1 MTKILTQFAPG
12 GEQARILKIADGKRP
27 DRALTAM
34 SAGVGVTEMEFVLL
48 AQGVTDLR
56 ENLKFARA
64 IAAVFL
70 AAQRIKRLRRKA
82 CRPFRRQGIM
92 NFAKQAACGAD
103 QRAVALNND
112 GADAENQ
119 RFNFIFIEHQRR
131 QKKISFVQDEADA
144 RFAADVRALLAQRFD
159 VAIDGTQ
166 ADTKDT
172 RQFLCGDGLAAL
184 SQVLQQG
191 KEAVGAKHN
200 QR

>member
-1 MTKILTQFAPG
+1 
-12 GEQARILKIADGKRP
+12 
-27 DRALTAM
+27 
-34 SAGVGVTEMEFVLL
+34 
-48 AQGVTDLR
+48 
-56 ENLKFARA
+56 
-64 IAAVFL
+64 
-70 AAQRIKRLRRKA
+70 
-82 CRPFRRQGIM
+82 M

-144 RFAADVRALLAQRFD
+144 RCAADVRALLAQRFD

-166 ADTKDT
+166 TDTKDT

-191 KEAVGAKHN
+191 RRRLVRSIISAEKTAQCGRLVIVAERGGFEPPI
-200 QR
+200 RY